1 MANNLKHNTTTKNA
15 YVHYTVPEPPT
26 PGHTTSRGPPKHPPP
41 GGSYWDRFDPVT
53 AAIAEGKRPAPF
65 RTRKLSPPAPMVLHP
80 PGCGRV
86 GHRRTPTRLR
96 PAAHGSRPE
105 PFPGAVSWPAVLLPT
120 RSRNDMASDNEFP
133 EDPRPERS
141 DGGRPRRNEDRPYQA
156 RPAREQGGYQRRDDD
171 RPRRSYEGDRPR
183 RSDSGERG
191 YQRRDDDRPRRSMRV
206 TGRADPIRVSGGI
219 SGGMMTGRGVPMR
232 G

>member
-26 PGHTTSRGPPKHPPP
+26 PGHTTSPGPPKHPPP

-86 GHRRTPTRLR
+86 GHRRTPTRKRGTPSRCAPLSHVRLAVGGSVPSFPLFGVRSSLVVDLR
-96 PAAHGSRPE
+96 PVSRVRVAGGGAGPSFGSVALRTPARQPGGWAYAHGTATALPA
-105 PFPGAVSWPAVLLPT
+105 PG
-120 RSRNDMASDNEFP
+120 R
-133 EDPRPERS
+133 
-141 DGGRPRRNEDRPYQA
+141 
-156 RPAREQGGYQRRDDD
+156 
-171 RPRRSYEGDRPR
+171 
-183 RSDSGERG
+183 
-191 YQRRDDDRPRRSMRV
+191 
-206 TGRADPIRVSGGI
+206 
-219 SGGMMTGRGVPMR
+219 
-232 G
+232 